1 MMRDRIRVLLIAAAV
16 LVADQITK
24 WMVVAWIP
32 FQSRIEI
39 VDNFLALNHVR
50 NRGAAFGLF
59 AEAPSDLVRVGLIV
73 VSLLAV
79 ALIWAYA
86 REGWQQPR
94 IVLAFGLILGGAVG
108 NLVDR
113 LHLYYVVDFID
124 VHWGQ
129 WHWPSFNVA
138 DAAIT
143 VGAVALF
150 IGMAADS
157 GVEEDPAATTVDA
170 DNLSDGDKLAAEDT
184 PTEDPAELH

>member
-1 MMRDRIRVLLIAAAV
+1 MRDRIWVLLIAAAV

-32 FQSRIEI
+32 FRSRIDI

-59 AEAPSDLVRVGLIV
+59 ADAPSDLVRVGLIV

-86 REGWQQPR
+86 REGWHQPR

-113 LHLYYVVDFID
+113 MHLYYVVDFVD
-124 VHWGQ
+124 VHWGR

-143 VGAVALF
+143 VGAVTLF
-150 IGMAADS
+150 IAMSGDS
-157 GVEEDPAATTVDA
+157 GIEEKPAATTVEA
-170 DNLSDGDKLAAEDT
+170 DNLIGGGELAAEDT
-184 PTEDPAELH
+184 PTEDPAGLH

>member
-1 MMRDRIRVLLIAAAV
+1 MRDRIWVLVIAAGVLL
-16 LVADQITK
+16 ADQITK
-24 WMVVAWIP
+24 WTVVAWIP
-32 FQSRIEI
+32 VQSRIEI
-39 VDNFLALNHVR
+39 VEGFLALNHVR

-59 AEAPSDLVRVGLIV
+59 ADAPSDLVRIGLIV

-86 REGWQQPR
+86 RDGWHQPR

-113 LHLYYVVDFID
+113 LRLHYVVDFVD
-124 VHWGQ
+124 VHWSQ

-143 VGAVALF
+143 VGAVTLF
-150 IGMAADS
+150 IAMARDDDAEETPATATVAD
-157 GVEEDPAATTVDA
+157 DD
-170 DNLSDGDKLAAEDT
+170 LSDGRLATDDK
-184 PTEDPAELH
+184 PTEDPAGLR

>member
-1 MMRDRIRVLLIAAAV
+1 MRDRMWVLLIASAV
-16 LVADQITK
+16 LVADQVTK
-24 WMVVAWIP
+24 WMVVARIP

-39 VDNFLALNHVR
+39 IDNFLALNHVR

-59 AEAPSDLVRVGLIV
+59 ADAPSDLVRVGLIA

-79 ALIWAYA
+79 ALIWGYA
-86 REGWQQPR
+86 REGWHQPR

-143 VGAVALF
+143 VGAVTLF
-150 IGMAADS
+150 IAMAHDS
-157 GVEEDPAATTVDA
+157 GGEEEPSATASDD
-170 DNLSDGDKLAAEDT
+170 DNLTVGGELAAKNT
-184 PTEDPAELH
+184 PTEDPAGLH

>member
-1 MMRDRIRVLLIAAAV
+1 MRDRIWVLFIAAAV

-24 WMVVAWIP
+24 GMVVAWIP

-59 AEAPSDLVRVGLIV
+59 ADAPSDLVRVGLII

-86 REGWQQPR
+86 REGWHQPR

-113 LHLYYVVDFID
+113 LHLYYVVDFVD

-143 VGAVALF
+143 VGAVTLF
-150 IGMAADS
+150 IAMAGESDI
-157 GVEEDPAATTVDA
+157 EEDPEATTEDA
-170 DNLSDGDKLAAEDT
+170 DNLIGGGELAAEDT
-184 PTEDPAELH
+184 PTEDPAGLH

>member
-1 MMRDRIRVLLIAAAV
+1 MRDRIWVLFIAAAV

-24 WMVVAWIP
+24 GMVVAWIP
-32 FQSRIEI
+32 FQARIEI

-59 AEAPSDLVRVGLIV
+59 ADAPSDLVRVGLII

-86 REGWQQPR
+86 REGWHQPR

-113 LHLYYVVDFID
+113 MHLYYVVDFVD

-143 VGAVALF
+143 VGAVTLF
-150 IGMAADS
+150 IAMAGESD
-157 GVEEDPAATTVDA
+157 VEEDPAATTEDA
-170 DNLSDGDKLAAEDT
+170 DNLIGGGELAAEDT
-184 PTEDPAELH
+184 PTEDPAGLH

>member
-1 MMRDRIRVLLIAAAV
+1 MRDRIRVLFIASAV

-59 AEAPSDLVRVGLIV
+59 ADAPSDLVRVGLIV

-79 ALIWAYA
+79 TLIWAYA
-86 REGWQQPR
+86 RESWQQPR
-94 IVLAFGLILGGAVG
+94 ILLAFGLILGGAVG

-113 LHLYYVVDFID
+113 MRLYYVVDFVD

-143 VGAVALF
+143 VGAMTLF
-150 IGMAADS
+150 IAMAHDS
-157 GVEEDPAATTVDA
+157 GVEEDPEASTGEAR
-170 DNLSDGDKLAAEDT
+170 NLIVGGEHAAEDA
-184 PTEDPAELH
+184 PTEYPAALH

>member
-1 MMRDRIRVLLIAAAV
+1 MRDRIWVLFIAAAV

-24 WMVVAWIP
+24 GMVVAWIP

-59 AEAPSDLVRVGLIV
+59 ADAPSDLVRVGLII

-86 REGWQQPR
+86 REGWHQPR

-113 LHLYYVVDFID
+113 MHLYYVVDFVD

-143 VGAVALF
+143 VGAVTLF
-150 IGMAADS
+150 IAMAGESD
-157 GVEEDPAATTVDA
+157 VEEDPAATTEDA
-170 DNLSDGDKLAAEDT
+170 DNLIGGGELAAEDT
-184 PTEDPAELH
+184 PTEDPAGLH